1 VRIAVAATPGVAIP
15 TLDWLFASEQQLD
28 LIITQPDRPSGRG
41 QKTSESPV
49 SVWAHAKNIKI
60 IKPESSLELL
70 PVAASFDLIIT
81 IGYGVILPDNLLN
94 LPLHGF
100 LNLHF
105 SLLPAYRGAA
115 PAQRSLE
122 NGDLESGVTVFKLD
136 KGLDTGPIYS
146 QGKLAI
152 DPTWRSFEL
161 LKELSELGV
170 GVIKEAISKIELGV
184 EPLAQSG
191 PTTYAAK
198 ISKTEAR
205 IDFNQPAH
213 ILLRKIKAFTYEP
226 GAWTVF
232 NQEPFKVSDAKE
244 TDYSQGNPGEVFVI
258 DRKVIVSCGSLS
270 SLELLKVTPSG
281 KREMSAIDWSRG
293 ARLELGACF
302 G

>member
-15 TLDWLFASEQQLD
+15 TLDWLFASEHQLD

-41 QKTSESPV
+41 QKTTESLV
-49 SVWAHAKNIKI
+49 SVWAHAKNIEI

-70 PVAASFDLIIT
+70 PVAANFDLIIT

>member
-1 VRIAVAATPGVAIP
+1 VRIAVAATPDVAIP
-15 TLDWLFASEQQLD
+15 TLDWLLASEHQLD

-41 QKTSESPV
+41 QKTTESPV
-49 SVWAHAKNIKI
+49 SVWAHAKNIEI

-70 PVAASFDLIIT
+70 PVAANFDLIIT

-122 NGDLESGVTVFKLD
+122 NGELESGVTVFKLD
-136 KGLDTGPIYS
+136 KGIDTGPIYS
-146 QGKLAI
+146 QGKIAI
-152 DPTWRSFEL
+152 EPTWRSFEL

-184 EPLAQSG
+184 EPLPQSG

-213 ILLRKIKAFTYEP
+213 TLLRRIKAFTYEP

-244 TDYSQGNPGEVFVI
+244 TDFLQGNPGDIFVV
-258 DRKVIVSCGSLS
+258 DQKVIVSCGSS
-270 SLELLKVTPSG
+270 TSLELLKVTPSG

-293 ARLELGACF
+293 ARLEIGACF

>member
-1 VRIAVAATPGVAIP
+1 MRIAVAATPGVAIP
-15 TLDWLFASEQQLD
+15 TLDWLFASEHQLD

-41 QKTSESPV
+41 QKTTESLV
-49 SVWAHAKNIKI
+49 SVWAHAKNIEI

-70 PVAASFDLIIT
+70 PVAANFDLIIT

-258 DRKVIVSCGSLS
+258 DQKVIVSCGSLS

>member
-1 VRIAVAATPGVAIP
+1 MRIAVAATPGVATP
-15 TLDWLFASEQQLD
+15 TLDWLLASEHQLD

-41 QKTSESPV
+41 QKYNESPV
-49 SVWAHAKNIKI
+49 SAWARKNKI
-60 IKPESSLELL
+60 EVIKPDVSSELL
-70 PVAASFDLIIT
+70 SVAAKFDLFIT

-115 PAQRSLE
+115 PVQRALE
-122 NGDLESGVTVFKLD
+122 NGELESGVTVFKLD

-152 DPTWRSFEL
+152 EPTWRSFEL

-170 GVIKEAISKIELGV
+170 GVIKEAINKIGLGV
-184 EPLAQSG
+184 EPLPQVG
-191 PTTYAAK
+191 PTSYAAK
-198 ISKTEAR
+198 ISKIEAK
-205 IDFNQPAH
+205 IDFDLPAH
-213 ILLRKIKAFTYEP
+213 IVLRRIKAFTYEP

-232 NQEPFKVSDAKE
+232 NQGAFKISDAKE
-244 TDYSQGNPGEVFVI
+244 IDHSQGIPGEVFVV
-258 DRKVIVSCGSLS
+258 DQKVIVSCGNST

-293 ARLELGACF
+293 ARLEQGACF

>member
-1 VRIAVAATPGVAIP
+1 
-15 TLDWLFASEQQLD
+15 
-28 LIITQPDRPSGRG
+28 
-41 QKTSESPV
+41 
-49 SVWAHAKNIKI
+49 VWAHAKNIEI

-70 PVAASFDLIIT
+70 PVAANFDLIIT

-122 NGDLESGVTVFKLD
+122 NGELESGVTVFKLD

>member
-15 TLDWLFASEQQLD
+15 TLDWLFASEHQLD

-41 QKTSESPV
+41 QKTTESLV
-49 SVWAHAKNIKI
+49 SVWAHAKNIEI

-70 PVAASFDLIIT
+70 PVAANFDLIIT

-258 DRKVIVSCGSLS
+258 DQKVIVSCGSLS

>member
-1 VRIAVAATPGVAIP
+1 MRIAVAATPGVAVP
-15 TLDWLFASEQQLD
+15 TLEWLHASEHRLD

-41 QKTSESPV
+41 QKTTESPV
-49 SVWAHAKNIKI
+49 SLWAREKNIEV

-70 PVAASFDLIIT
+70 PVAANFDLIIT

-100 LNLHF
+100 INLHF

-115 PAQRSLE
+115 PAQRTLE
-122 NGDLESGVTVFKLD
+122 NGESESGVTVFKLD

-152 DPTWRSFEL
+152 EPSWRSVEL

-170 GVIKEAISKIELGV
+170 GVIKEAIGKIELGV
-184 EPLAQSG
+184 EPLPQSG

-213 ILLRKIKAFTYEP
+213 TLLRKIKAFTYEP

-232 NQEPFKVSDAKE
+232 NQEPFKISDAKE
-244 TDYSQGNPGEVFVI
+244 IDYSQGNPGEVFVVEQ
-258 DRKVIVSCGSLS
+258 KVIVSCGSS
-270 SLELLKVTPSG
+270 TSLELLKVTPSG

>member
-1 VRIAVAATPGVAIP
+1 MRIAVAATPGVAIP
-15 TLDWLFASEQQLD
+15 TLDWLLLSGHQLD

-49 SVWAHAKNIKI
+49 SVWARENKIEI
-60 IKPESSLELL
+60 IKPASSLELS
-70 PVAASFDLIIT
+70 PIVQNFDLIIT
-81 IGYGVILPDNLLN
+81 IGYGVILPDYLLN

-115 PAQRSLE
+115 PAQRALE
-122 NGDLESGVTVFKLD
+122 NGELESGVTVFKLD

-146 QGKLAI
+146 QEKLSI
-152 DPTWRSFEL
+152 EPTWRSFEL

-170 GVIKEAISKIELGV
+170 VVIKEAISKIELGV
-184 EPLAQSG
+184 DPVPQIGATS
-191 PTTYAAK
+191 YAAK
-198 ISKTEAR
+198 IPKIEAK
-205 IDFNQPAH
+205 IDFDLPANTV
-213 ILLRKIKAFTYEP
+213 LRKIRAFTYEP

-232 NQEPFKVSDAKE
+232 NQEPFKISDAKE
-244 TDYSQGNPGEVFVI
+244 IDYSQGTPGEVFVV
-258 DRKVIVSCGSLS
+258 DQKVIVTCGNSTC
-270 SLELLKVTPSG
+270 LEILKVTPSG

-293 ARLELGACF
+293 ARLEQGACF

>member
-1 VRIAVAATPGVAIP
+1 VRIAVAATPGVALP
-15 TLDWLFASEQQLD
+15 TLDWLLASEHQLD

-41 QKTSESPV
+41 QKHTESPV
-49 SVWAHAKNIKI
+49 SAWARENKI
-60 IKPESSLELL
+60 EVIKPDASSELL
-70 PVAASFDLIIT
+70 PVAAKFDLFIT

-115 PAQRSLE
+115 PVQRALE
-122 NGDLESGVTVFKLD
+122 NGELESGVTVFKLD

-146 QGKLAI
+146 QGMLAI
-152 DPTWRSFEL
+152 EPTWRSFEL

-170 GVIKEAISKIELGV
+170 GVIKEAINKIELGV
-184 EPLAQSG
+184 EPLPQNG
-191 PTTYAAK
+191 PTSYAAK
-198 ISKTEAR
+198 ISKIEAK
-205 IDFNQPAH
+205 IDFDLPAH
-213 ILLRKIKAFTYEP
+213 TVLRRIKAFTYEP
-226 GAWTVF
+226 GAWTMF
-232 NQEPFKVSDAKE
+232 NQGPFKISDAKE
-244 TDYSQGNPGEVFVI
+244 IDHSQGIPGEVFVV
-258 DRKVIVSCGSLS
+258 DQKVIVSCGNST

-293 ARLELGACF
+293 ARLEQGACF

>member
-1 VRIAVAATPGVAIP
+1 MRIAVAATPGVAIP
-15 TLDWLFASEQQLD
+15 TLDWLFASEHQLD

-41 QKTSESPV
+41 QKTTESPV

-184 EPLAQSG
+184 EPLVQSG

-258 DRKVIVSCGSLS
+258 DQKVIVSCGSLS

>member
-1 VRIAVAATPGVAIP
+1 MRIAVAATPGVAIP
-15 TLDWLFASEQQLD
+15 TLEWLLASEHQLG

-41 QKTSESPV
+41 QKTTESPV
-49 SVWAHAKNIKI
+49 SVWAHEKNIEV
-60 IKPESSLELL
+60 IKPQSSLELST
-70 PVAASFDLIIT
+70 VAPNFDLIIT

-115 PAQRSLE
+115 PAQRALE
-122 NGDLESGVTVFKLD
+122 NGELESGVTVFKLD

-146 QGKLAI
+146 QEELAI
-152 DPTWRSFEL
+152 EPTWRSVEL
-161 LKELSELGV
+161 LKELSEIGV
-170 GVIKEAISKIELGV
+170 GAIKEAISKIELGV
-184 EPLAQSG
+184 EPLPQVG
-191 PTTYAAK
+191 PTSYAAK
-198 ISKTEAR
+198 ISKIEAR
-205 IDFNQPAH
+205 IDFDLPAH

-232 NQEPFKVSDAKE
+232 NDEPFKVSDAKE
-244 TDYSQGNPGEVFVI
+244 INYLQGNPGQVFVI
-258 DRKVIVSCGSLS
+258 EQKVIVSCGSSS

-293 ARLELGACF
+293 ARLEQGACF

>member
-1 VRIAVAATPGVAIP
+1 MRIAVAATPGVAIP
-15 TLDWLFASEQQLD
+15 TLDWLFASEHQLD

-41 QKTSESPV
+41 QKTTESPV
-49 SVWAHAKNIKI
+49 SVWAHAKNIEI

-70 PVAASFDLIIT
+70 PVAANFDLIIT

>member
-1 VRIAVAATPGVAIP
+1 MRIAVAATPGVAIP
-15 TLDWLFASEQQLD
+15 TLDWLLASEHQLD

-41 QKTSESPV
+41 QKITESPV
-49 SVWAHAKNIKI
+49 SVWAHAKNIEI

-70 PVAASFDLIIT
+70 PVAANFDLIIT

-122 NGDLESGVTVFKLD
+122 NGELESGVTVFKLD

-146 QGKLAI
+146 QGKLVI

-184 EPLAQSG
+184 APLAQSG

-213 ILLRKIKAFTYEP
+213 ILLRKIRAFTYEP

-258 DRKVIVSCGSLS
+258 DQKVIVSCGSSS

>member
-1 VRIAVAATPGVAIP
+1 V
-15 TLDWLFASEQQLD
+15 
-28 LIITQPDRPSGRG
+28 
-41 QKTSESPV
+41 
-49 SVWAHAKNIKI
+49 
-60 IKPESSLELL
+60 IKPDASSQLL
-70 PVAASFDLIIT
+70 PVAAKFDLFIT

-115 PAQRSLE
+115 PVQRALE
-122 NGDLESGVTVFKLD
+122 NGELESGVTVFKLD
-136 KGLDTGPIYS
+136 KGFDTGPIYS

-170 GVIKEAISKIELGV
+170 GVIKEAINKIGLGV
-184 EPLAQSG
+184 EPLPQIG
-191 PTTYAAK
+191 PTSYAAK
-198 ISKTEAR
+198 ISKIEAK
-205 IDFNQPAH
+205 IDFDLPAH
-213 ILLRKIKAFTYEP
+213 IVLRRIKAFTYEP

-232 NQEPFKVSDAKE
+232 NQGAFKISDAKE
-244 TDYSQGNPGEVFVI
+244 IDHSQGIPGEVFVV
-258 DRKVIVSCGSLS
+258 DQKVIVSCGNST

-293 ARLELGACF
+293 ARLEQGACF

>member
-1 VRIAVAATPGVAIP
+1 MRIAVAATPGVAIP
-15 TLDWLFASEQQLD
+15 TLDWLFASEHQLD

-41 QKTSESPV
+41 QKTTESLV
-49 SVWAHAKNIKI
+49 SVWAHAKNIEI

-70 PVAASFDLIIT
+70 PVAANFDLIIT

>member
-15 TLDWLFASEQQLD
+15 TLDWLFASEHQLD

-41 QKTSESPV
+41 QKTTESPV

-184 EPLAQSG
+184 EPLVQSG

-258 DRKVIVSCGSLS
+258 DQKVIVSCGSLS

>member
-1 VRIAVAATPGVAIP
+1 MRIAVASTPGVAIP
-15 TLDWLFASEQQLD
+15 TLDWLLASEHQLD

-41 QKTSESPV
+41 QKITESPV
-49 SVWAHAKNIKI
+49 SVWAHAKNIEI

-70 PVAASFDLIIT
+70 PVAANFDLIIT

-122 NGDLESGVTVFKLD
+122 NGELESGVTVFKLD

-146 QGKLAI
+146 QGKLVI

-184 EPLAQSG
+184 APLAQSG

-205 IDFNQPAH
+205 IDFYQPAH
-213 ILLRKIKAFTYEP
+213 ILLRKIRAFTYEP

-258 DRKVIVSCGSLS
+258 DQKVIVSCGSSS

>member
-1 VRIAVAATPGVAIP
+1 MRIAVAASPGVAIP
-15 TLDWLFASEQQLD
+15 TLDWLLASEHQLD

-41 QKTSESPV
+41 QKNAESPV
-49 SVWAHAKNIKI
+49 SVWAHAKNIEI

-70 PVAASFDLIIT
+70 PVAANFDLIIT

-184 EPLAQSG
+184 EPLPQSG

-258 DRKVIVSCGSLS
+258 DQKVIVTCGSSS

>member
-15 TLDWLFASEQQLD
+15 TLDWLLASEHQLD

-41 QKTSESPV
+41 QKITESPV
-49 SVWAHAKNIKI
+49 SVWAHAKNIEI

-70 PVAASFDLIIT
+70 PVAANFDLIIT

-122 NGDLESGVTVFKLD
+122 NGELESGVTVFKLD

-146 QGKLAI
+146 QGKLVI

-184 EPLAQSG
+184 APLAQSG

-213 ILLRKIKAFTYEP
+213 ILLRKIRAFTYEP

-258 DRKVIVSCGSLS
+258 DQKVIVSCGSSS

>member
-15 TLDWLFASEQQLD
+15 TLDWLFASEHQLD

-41 QKTSESPV
+41 QKTTESPV
-49 SVWAHAKNIKI
+49 SVWAHAKNIEI

-70 PVAASFDLIIT
+70 PVAANFDLIIT

>member
-1 VRIAVAATPGVAIP
+1 MRIAVAATPCVAIP
-15 TLDWLFASEQQLD
+15 TLDWLFASEHQLD

-41 QKTSESPV
+41 QKTTESPV
-49 SVWAHAKNIKI
+49 SVWAHAKNIEI

-70 PVAASFDLIIT
+70 PVAANFDLIIT

>member
-15 TLDWLFASEQQLD
+15 TLEWLLASEHQLD
-28 LIITQPDRPSGRG
+28 LVITQPDRPSGRG
-41 QKTSESPV
+41 QKTTESPV
-49 SVWAHAKNIKI
+49 SLWARENKVDV

-70 PVAASFDLIIT
+70 PVATKFDLIIT
-81 IGYGVILPDNLLN
+81 IGYGVILPDTLLN
-94 LPLHGF
+94 LPSHGF

-115 PAQRSLE
+115 PAQRALE
-122 NGDLESGVTVFKLD
+122 NGESESGVTVFKLD

-152 DPTWRSFEL
+152 EATWRSFEL

-170 GVIKEAISKIELGV
+170 GVVKEAISKIELGI
-184 EPLAQSG
+184 EPLPQVG
-191 PTTYAAK
+191 PTSYAAK
-198 ISKTEAR
+198 ISKKEAK
-205 IDFNQPAH
+205 IDFDLPAQAV
-213 ILLRKIKAFTYEP
+213 LQRIKAFTYEP

-232 NQEPFKVSDAKE
+232 NQEPFKISDAKE
-244 TDYSQGNPGEVFVI
+244 TDHSQGTPGDVSVVSE
-258 DRKVIVSCGSLS
+258 KVIVSCGSS
-270 SLELLKVTPSG
+270 TSLEILKVTPSG

-293 ARLELGACF
+293 ARLEQGACF

>member
-1 VRIAVAATPGVAIP
+1 MRIAVASTPGVAIP
-15 TLDWLFASEQQLD
+15 TLDWLLASEHQLD

-41 QKTSESPV
+41 QKITESPV
-49 SVWAHAKNIKI
+49 SVWAHAKNIEI

-70 PVAASFDLIIT
+70 PVAANFDLIIT

-122 NGDLESGVTVFKLD
+122 NGELESGVTVFKLD

-146 QGKLAI
+146 QGKLVI

-184 EPLAQSG
+184 APLAQSG

-213 ILLRKIKAFTYEP
+213 ILLRKIRAFTYEP

-258 DRKVIVSCGSLS
+258 DQKVIVSCGSSS

>member
-1 VRIAVAATPGVAIP
+1 MRIAVAATPGVAIP
-15 TLDWLFASEQQLD
+15 TLDWLFASEHQLD

-41 QKTSESPV
+41 QKTTESPV
-49 SVWAHAKNIKI
+49 SVWAHAKNIEI

-70 PVAASFDLIIT
+70 PVAANFDLIIT

-258 DRKVIVSCGSLS
+258 DQKVIVSCGSLS

>member
-1 VRIAVAATPGVAIP
+1 VRIAVASTPGVAIP
-15 TLDWLFASEQQLD
+15 TLDWLLASEHQLD

-41 QKTSESPV
+41 QKITESPV
-49 SVWAHAKNIKI
+49 SVWAHAKNIEI

-70 PVAASFDLIIT
+70 PVAANFDLIIT

-122 NGDLESGVTVFKLD
+122 NGELESGVTVFKLD

-146 QGKLAI
+146 QGKLVI

-184 EPLAQSG
+184 APLAQSG

-213 ILLRKIKAFTYEP
+213 ILLRKIRAFTYEP

-258 DRKVIVSCGSLS
+258 DQKVIVSCGSSS

>member
-15 TLDWLFASEQQLD
+15 TLDWLLASEHQLD

-41 QKTSESPV
+41 QKNTESPV
-49 SVWAHAKNIKI
+49 SAWARVNKI
-60 IKPESSLELL
+60 EVIKPDVSSELL
-70 PVAASFDLIIT
+70 SVATKFDLFIT

-115 PAQRSLE
+115 PVQRALE
-122 NGDLESGVTVFKLD
+122 NGELESGVTVFKLD

-152 DPTWRSFEL
+152 EPTWRSFEL
-161 LKELSELGV
+161 LTELSELE
-170 GVIKEAISKIELGV
+170 I
-184 EPLAQSG
+184 G
-191 PTTYAAK
+191 PTSYAAK
-198 ISKTEAR
+198 ISKIEAK
-205 IDFNQPAH
+205 IDFDLPAH
-213 ILLRKIKAFTYEP
+213 TVLRRIKAFTYEP

-232 NQEPFKVSDAKE
+232 NQGAFKISDAKE
-244 TDYSQGNPGEVFVI
+244 IDHSQGIPGEVFVV
-258 DRKVIVSCGSLS
+258 DQKVIVSCGNAT

-293 ARLELGACF
+293 ARLEQGACF

>member
-1 VRIAVAATPGVAIP
+1 MRIAVAATPDVAIP
-15 TLDWLFASEQQLD
+15 TLDWLLASKHQLD

-41 QKTSESPV
+41 QKTTESPV
-49 SVWAHAKNIKI
+49 SVWAHAKNIEI

-70 PVAASFDLIIT
+70 PVAANFDLIIT

-122 NGDLESGVTVFKLD
+122 NGELESGVTVFKLD

-146 QGKLAI
+146 QGTLAI

-184 EPLAQSG
+184 EPLPQSG

-213 ILLRKIKAFTYEP
+213 TLLRKIKAFTYEP

-244 TDYSQGNPGEVFVI
+244 IDYLQGNPGDIFVV
-258 DRKVIVSCGSLS
+258 DQKVIVSCGSS
-270 SLELLKVTPSG
+270 TSLELLKVTPSG